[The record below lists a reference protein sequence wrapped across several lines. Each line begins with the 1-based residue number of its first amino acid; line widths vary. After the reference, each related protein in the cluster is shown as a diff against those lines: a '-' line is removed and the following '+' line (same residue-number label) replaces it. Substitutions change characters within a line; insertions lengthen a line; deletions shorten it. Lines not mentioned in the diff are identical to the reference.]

1 MWGDNGALGPEDFTA
16 NSSRCLNLIDAD
28 GNQFTT
34 SPVEMNNQWFDGVRL
49 KAILAEDGGGYVAF
63 AKPKLVSTKRKIDK

>member
-1 MWGDNGALGPEDFTA
+1 MWGDNGSLGPEDFTA

-63 AKPKLVSTKRKIDK
+63 AKPKLVSTRRKIDK